1 MDGRSKRSV
10 VLKLCLLRSEK
21 SLRVEVNTAPRLL
34 RTLIDFSVP
43 VWAHMPF
50 VCSEASLVPQD
61 RRRRPHGAA
70 VTAIQPAER
79 ALLFREGLMGKNLL
93 HFKSS
98 VTQSLGKIHV
108 ALSHGRF
115 GEDSM
120 KVQSSL

>member
-1 MDGRSKRSV
+1 M
-10 VLKLCLLRSEK
+10 
-21 SLRVEVNTAPRLL
+21 T
-34 RTLIDFSVP
+34 DFNVP
-43 VWAHMPF
+43 VWAHMLF
-50 VCSEASLVPQD
+50 VCSEASPVPWD

-70 VTAIQPAER
+70 VTAIQPAEC

-98 VTQSLGKIHV
+98 VTQSLGKIRV

-115 GEDSM
+115 GEDLM